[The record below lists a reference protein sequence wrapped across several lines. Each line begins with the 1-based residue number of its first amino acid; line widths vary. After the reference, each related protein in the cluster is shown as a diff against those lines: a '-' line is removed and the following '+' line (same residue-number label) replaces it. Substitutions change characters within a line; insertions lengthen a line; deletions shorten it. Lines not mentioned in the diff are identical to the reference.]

1 MGRKPQATEERSDDT
16 STSETRKTIHEAM
29 YKNAIQG
36 PVSGASEPSVAKPSG
51 LRHRVNGAL
60 AWRKWMLLSGE
71 TSLNGSGGFQSIR
84 KTGTALPAMRVL
96 SSKEESAEG
105 IVVV

>member
-1 MGRKPQATEERSDDT
+1 MK
-16 STSETRKTIHEAM
+16 STSRRQLRSREALWEGSLRQIREAM
-29 YKNAIQG
+29 YKNVIQG
-36 PVSGASEPSVAKPSG
+36 PASGASEPSVAKPSG
-51 LRHRVNGAL
+51 LGGRVNGAL

-71 TSLNGSGGFQSIR
+71 ASLDDFDRFKSTGQSEVPS
-84 KTGTALPAMRVL
+84 AAMPLV